1 MLGLRAPGLHDEG
14 SPDHLS
20 LPAGFPPTG
29 HLQPE
34 LSQGQSGDTDHVS
47 SGQLGYGGQVQE
59 DPCCGP
65 GSRNLGSGTW

>member
-14 SPDHLS
+14 SPDHFS

-34 LSQGQSGDTDHVS
+34 LSPGQSGDTDHVS
-47 SGQLGYGGQVQE
+47 SGQLGYGGQV
-59 DPCCGP
+59 
-65 GSRNLGSGTW
+65 